1 MGKKFGN
8 IDNLSYI
15 SCIKIERYDNIK
27 INNSRG

>member
-15 SCIKIERYDNIK
+15 SYIKIERYDNTK
-27 INNSRG
+27 IHY

>member
-15 SCIKIERYDNIK
+15 SCIKIKRYDNTK
-27 INNSRG
+27 IHN